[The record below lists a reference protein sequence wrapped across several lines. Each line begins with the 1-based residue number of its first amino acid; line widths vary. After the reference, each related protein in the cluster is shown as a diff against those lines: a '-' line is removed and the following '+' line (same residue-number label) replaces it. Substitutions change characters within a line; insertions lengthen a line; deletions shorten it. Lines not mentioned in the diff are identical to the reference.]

1 MSRFLILAIV
11 VLLIGFVV
19 FLINQSAYQQCH
31 TVLTSIGQVFDQS
44 LAARCNHA
52 QMLHTGS
59 IGIMGLGGILL
70 LVSLVREKLEKG

>member
-1 MSRFLILAIV
+1 MSSFSILAIV

-19 FLINQSAYQQCH
+19 FLTNQSAYQQCQ

-44 LAARCNHA
+44 LAARCHNA

-59 IGIMGLGGILL
+59 IGIMGLGGVLL
-70 LVSLVREKLEKG
+70 LVSLFPQKPQKG